1 MLSLL
6 LALIV
11 FAILVLILLPM
22 LRGGAMP
29 PETNRFD
36 QAVYRDQLRELER
49 DIARGMVNESEA
61 AGARLEI
68 QRRLLAAAGRPDS
81 GLPRRGRSPVMA
93 GVVALVISGGSI
105 GLYLLLGA
113 PTVPDM
119 PIASRKI
126 DIPAAG
132 AGAEQSALLT
142 ALTRLRERLAAEPSN
157 GELWL
162 LYARTTASLDQWE
175 NAADGY
181 RRAIDLGQKGPE
193 VLSAYGEMLVLQA
206 RGVVTPAARAALIAA
221 QNADPKSDV
230 ARYYLALAAGQAGET
245 GKAINMLQG
254 LVADMPEDSPMRG
267 EVGKRIAET
276 AKAAG
281 MPVPALAQGRPPA
294 GPGPN
299 EIGPDAAMQ
308 DAAAKMPENE
318 RKDMIRAMVARLAAR
333 METSP
338 NDLDGWLRLARAYSV
353 LGEANNAADAYDHAA
368 ALQPGEIG
376 IVMQGAQ
383 ALLAGLKPTDPIPAR
398 AVALLR
404 QVEIIA
410 PDQPEVLWY
419 LGLAAARDAKP
430 DVARGYWTR
439 LRNKLP
445 PNGEDAKTINA
456 AIDALAGR

>member
-6 LALIV
+6 LALVV
-11 FAILVLILLPM
+11 FAVLVPILVPM
-22 LRGGAMP
+22 LRGAVMP
-29 PETNRFD
+29 PANNRFD

-49 DIARGMVNESEA
+49 DIARGMVNEPEA

-68 QRRLLAAAGRPDS
+68 QRRLLAAAGRPES
-81 GLPRRGRSPVMA
+81 GPPRRGRSPIMA
-93 GVVALVISGGSI
+93 GVVALVIGGGSI

-113 PTVPDM
+113 PTLPDM
-119 PIASRKI
+119 PIAYRKT
-126 DIPAAG
+126 DAPTGAAG
-132 AGAEQSALLT
+132 ADRSVLT
-142 ALTRLRERLAAEPSN
+142 NASTRLRERLATEPPN

-175 NAADGY
+175 NAADAY
-181 RRAIDLGQKGPE
+181 RRAIDLGQKFPA

-206 RGVVTPAARAALIAA
+206 RGVVTPAARAALTSALD
-221 QNADPKSDV
+221 ADPKSDV
-230 ARYYLALAAGQAGET
+230 ARYYLALASEQAGEA
-245 GKAINMLQG
+245 GKAIDMLQG
-254 LVADMPEDSPMRG
+254 LLADMPEDSPMRG

-281 MPVPALAQGRPPA
+281 LPVPALAQGRPAA
-294 GPGPN
+294 GPGPD
-299 EIGPDAAMQ
+299 EIGPDAAMR
-308 DAAAKMPENE
+308 DAAAKMPEGE

-338 NDLDGWLRLARAYSV
+338 TDLDGWLRLARAYSV
-353 LGEANNAADAYDHAA
+353 LGEADKAADAYDHAA
-368 ALQPGEIG
+368 ALKPGEIG
-376 IVMQGAQ
+376 IVMQGAE

-404 QVEIIA
+404 QVEIVA

-430 DVARGYWTR
+430 DLARGYWTR
-439 LRNKLP
+439 LRNQLP
-445 PNGEDAKTINA
+445 ANGGDAKTINA
-456 AIDALAGR
+456 AIEALAGR